1 MPFEL
6 LPFEARWKGSNRF
19 VPTLIRPIRAWRTVW
34 SEVYWGAGC
43 GAPVAFAYLVLLLA
57 LPLVLG
63 AGWLGLRSVLTAL
76 GPQEVRTQ
84 VGALLQGGAL
94 GVAPGVLVR
103 FAALPLLWAWVG
115 GLVAH
120 GILRGLDR
128 DGWAP
133 WRLGVRV
140 MAYAVAW
147 MLPLLALVAMVRLY
161 GLFQPLPAALAGWMV
176 GWEGPS
182 GLDLDQLAGPRVAAL
197 AGLAMATWGLTV
209 AYQTRVWKAV
219 LAALLAVAAA
229 GAAGSMLERGAD
241 RAHLPWLPGVL
252 IRLAGNRTPAPRPPA
267 PVVQAPVP
275 PPPPVPAPAPVRPLV
290 APPQPQAQ
298 AQPQAQPQA
307 QAQPQPQPQPLPQ
320 STPEPEPA
328 APTETGPESAPTPT
342 PVRPLYTY
350 RDANG
355 ALVVT
360 DDPGLARAHG
370 GRIPQAKPASRPSTT
385 VPQASTQARPRP

>member
-6 LPFEARWKGSNRF
+6 LPFEARWKGPHRF
-19 VPTLIRPIRAWRTVW
+19 VLTLVRPIRAWRTVW

-43 GAPVAFAYLVLLLA
+43 GAPVAFAYLVLLLT
-57 LPLVLG
+57 LPPVLG

-76 GPQEVRTQ
+76 GPQEVRSQ

-120 GILRGLDR
+120 GVLRGLDR

-140 MAYAVAW
+140 MAYAAAW

-161 GLFQPLPAALAGWMV
+161 GLFQPLPVAMNGWMA

-182 GLDLDQLAGPRVAAL
+182 GLDLGQLAGPRVAAL

-229 GAAGSMLERGAD
+229 GAAGCMLERGAD
-241 RAHLPWLPGVL
+241 RADLPWLPGALVG
-252 IRLAGNRTPAPRPPA
+252 LAGNRTPAPRPPA
-267 PVVQAPVP
+267 PAVQAPVP
-275 PPPPVPAPAPVRPLV
+275 PPPPVPVPAPVQPLMP
-290 APPQPQAQ
+290 PPQPLSQSQ
-298 AQPQAQPQA
+298 AQP
-307 QAQPQPQPQPLPQ
+307 LSQ

-328 APTETGPESAPTPT
+328 APAETGPESTPA